1 LLAHTGGRDIGF
13 LTHILGCHFEIRR
26 GFHVGPGAFRPAPKV
41 RSTVVQLTPRPEPL
55 VLSGYP
61 FYLHMLELAFRQR
74 RKTLPN
80 ACAAL
85 SVESARWT
93 ELLAA
98 IGLPPNAR
106 AEALSVQD
114 FAWLAGQLSPGPP
127 L

>member
-1 LLAHTGGRDIGF
+1 
-13 LTHILGCHFEIRR
+13 
-26 GFHVGPGAFRPAPKV
+26 
-41 RSTVVQLTPRPEPL
+41 